1 MKVGDLVKATGGDIA
16 GMLGLV
22 TGISRTPHTS
32 TADVLWADGSPQT
45 YIATKYL
52 EVIQKNS

>member
-1 MKVGDLVKATGGDIA
+1 MKATGGDIA

>member
-1 MKVGDLVKATGGDIA
+1 MKVGDLVKATSGPIA
-16 GMLGLV
+16 GMVGLV
-22 TGISRTPHTS
+22 TSIRRTPHTS